1 MSTPI
6 DWSRPWLQHLR
17 ESGEQVAKSNACGLS
32 LHQALS
38 IVPGTAI
45 RFGPQHA
52 LPAGQAYEQFI
63 FETSTVPTRDNLHDF
78 FNGLCWITFPQT
90 KKKLNQLQAAEI
102 AKAGVQPLR
111 GPVRDAL
118 TVFDENAAFLIAP
131 QPLWDALLARDWK
144 MLFITLRPLWK
155 DAQLVLF
162 GHALLEKLVYPRK
175 AITAHVYRAQSAMNS
190 IASLG
195 DLDASVA
202 AGLSAGGLAAK
213 PFTPLPVLGVP
224 GWWLENENFSF
235 YEDSTV
241 FRPIQTTKTRSVSQ
255 KPLPNP
261 LI

>member
-1 MSTPI
+1 MIATV
-6 DWSRPWLQHLR
+6 DWAQPWLTHLKTP
-17 ESGEQVAKSNACGLS
+17 GEQVAQASASGLP
-32 LHQALS
+32 LHLAL
-38 IVPGTAI
+38 GTAHSDVV
-45 RFGPQHA
+45 RFVPQQQ
-52 LPAGQAYEQFI
+52 LPEGEAYERFI
-63 FETSTVPTRDNLHDF
+63 FNTDQCPTRDNLHDF

-111 GPVRDAL
+111 GPARDAL

-144 MLFITLRPLWK
+144 TLFISLRPLWK

-162 GHALLEKLVYPRK
+162 GHALLEKLVHPRK
-175 AITAHVYRAQSAMNS
+175 AVTAHVYRAQPAMNS
-190 IASLG
+190 IASTNE
-195 DLDASVA
+195 LDRWIAAS
-202 AGLSAGGLAAK
+202 LSAEKLAAK

-224 GWWLENENFSF
+224 GWWHENENFSF
-235 YEDSTV
+235 YNDSHV
-241 FRPIQTTKTRSVSQ
+241 FRPIQTTKNQARVA